1 VDTWENLARRFREYA
16 GNDAN
21 KRNDKTLSEICA
33 FMSTSSYGTT
43 LKPSDADSHAVY
55 IQHGSYPSK
64 RLKVEAILGNR
75 LEFSLSD
82 GETGVSHYFMPH
94 ADHAT
99 GLARF
104 KKILSE
110 IDWSARV
117 KK

>member
-55 IQHGSYPSK
+55 I
-64 RLKVEAILGNR
+64 
-75 LEFSLSD
+75 LSD